1 MSVPVSI
8 GPRENENA
16 RQREREREKDP
27 LDKRYGAPRKI
38 AAEKY

>member
-8 GPRENENA
+8 GSRESENA
-16 RQREREREKDP
+16 REREKNQR
-27 LDKRYGAPRKI
+27 DKRYGAPREI